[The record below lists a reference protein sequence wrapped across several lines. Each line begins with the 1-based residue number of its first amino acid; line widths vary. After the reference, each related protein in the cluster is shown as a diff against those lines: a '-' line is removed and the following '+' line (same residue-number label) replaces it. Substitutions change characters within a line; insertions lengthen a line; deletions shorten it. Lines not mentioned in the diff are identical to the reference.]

1 MIRYLILLSAFS
13 LTLSLKTVL
22 KFGGSSIC
30 NKLRIEN
37 VGNII
42 LEEKENGNQ
51 PLVVFSAIGD
61 STNLLINTGK
71 RAVKNSYIDIYD
83 LKNKHYDI
91 VNECDDKKLE
101 KDVSKYFKEIENILS
116 GINLLNDFSPRTKDL
131 LSSYGERLSVRI
143 ISSFLNKNFNL
154 NSKYF
159 DSWDTGLVT
168 SDRFQDA
175 LYLEDCKD
183 DVNKFL
189 NHYIDKDIIPI
200 VTGFI
205 CKSKQDKINQLIIN
219 HIEKCI
225 HWCDKHNIPYNTLL
239 PADNNIFLMNQTM
252 REQFF

>member
-42 LEEKENGNQ
+42 LEEKEKGNQ

-61 STNLLINTGK
+61 STNLLINAGK
-71 RAVKNSYIDIYD
+71 RAVKDNYIDIYD

-116 GINLLNDFSPRTKDL
+116 
-131 LSSYGERLSVRI
+131 V
-143 ISSFLNKNFNL
+143 
-154 NSKYF
+154 
-159 DSWDTGLVT
+159 
-168 SDRFQDA
+168 
-175 LYLEDCKD
+175 
-183 DVNKFL
+183 
-189 NHYIDKDIIPI
+189 
-200 VTGFI
+200 
-205 CKSKQDKINQLIIN
+205 
-219 HIEKCI
+219 
-225 HWCDKHNIPYNTLL
+225 
-239 PADNNIFLMNQTM
+239 
-252 REQFF
+252 